1 MFYYFD
7 YLFCLRSNNNDF
19 YFDSNNEIIFMQ
31 IKFGKRIMLIGSEL
45 GYIFIDVLINGVF
58 LLDR

>member
-19 YFDSNNEIIFMQ
+19 YFDSNNEIILMQ